1 MSTRQMNPAWRKK
14 WELDRHRGHKRLV
27 DAKPV
32 RGHAYDLENRGMS
45 RRSIAEA
52 AGVSATTITNLM
64 NGNTATMQRSVAN
77 KVLAVRPE
85 HILAR
90 TRPAGFVPAIGARR
104 RIRALYAIGHT
115 ADTIAADLGVKPFA
129 IRNIVNHPGRWIART
144 AHDDIVT
151 AYERLWDV
159 PGPSGHNRARA
170 ARWGWLPPMAWD
182 DDTID
187 DPAATPDTGDAGPN
201 RSGRPAEH
209 VAEDVEFLLQRDPT
223 ATADQIAH
231 RLGYADRSGVQ
242 NALAPDRG
250 NRPDLL
256 AQLARNA
263 ELAGHSGG
271 RRVA

>member
-1 MSTRQMNPAWRKK
+1 MSTRQIDPAWRKK
-14 WELDRHRGHKRLV
+14 WNLDRHRGHKRLV
-27 DAKPV
+27 DAAPV
-32 RGHAYDLENRGMS
+32 RGHAYDLENLGMS

-52 AGVSATTITNLM
+52 ADVSATTITNLM
-64 NGNTATMQRSVAN
+64 NGHTATMQRSVAN

-187 DPAATPDTGDAGPN
+187 DPAATPDTGEAGS
-201 RSGRPAEH
+201 RGST
-209 VAEDVEFLLQRDPT
+209 VENVEWLLTEIDT
-223 ATADQIAH
+223 IATVDQIAH
-231 RLGYADRSGVQ
+231 RLGISVSGVQ
-242 NALAPDRG
+242 RALTRDGR
-250 NRPDLL
+250 RDLL
-256 AQLARNA
+256 DQLLRNA